1 LSNRVLLSKK
11 EVRLG
16 LIDLASCNKNY
27 ILILM
32 VLRGTKSIDGIVIE
46 ESDNVEALMY
56 NINKNP
62 ILQEVNIIILDDVS
76 IMDIIR
82 QVFMRKRCIPIN
94 NVPKDVISELNYFIR
109 FLKRIKDE
117 YLKLRGCRQ
126 TK

>member
-1 LSNRVLLSKK
+1 MGNRILLSKK

-16 LIDLASCNKNY
+16 LVDLTSCNKNY

-46 ESDNVEALMY
+46 ESDNVEALMH
-56 NINKNP
+56 NINKNS

-76 IMDIIR
+76 IMDTIR
-82 QVFMRKRCIPIN
+82 QVFVHKRCIPIN
-94 NVPKDVISELNYFIR
+94 NISKNVVSELNYFIR
-109 FLKRIKDE
+109 FLKRIKEE
-117 YLKLRGCRQ
+117 YLKLRECRQ

>member
-1 LSNRVLLSKK
+1 MSNRVLLSKK

-16 LIDLASCNKNY
+16 LVDLTSCNKNY

-46 ESDNVEALMY
+46 ESDNVGTLMR
-56 NINKNP
+56 NINKNT
-62 ILQEVNIIILDDVS
+62 ILQEVNIIILDDAS

-82 QVFMRKRCIPIN
+82 QVFMRKRCILISD
-94 NVPKDVISELNYFIR
+94 VPKGVISELNYFIR
-109 FLKRIKDE
+109 FLKRIKEE
-117 YLKLRGCRQ
+117 YLKLRGCRE

>member
-1 LSNRVLLSKK
+1 MSNRVLLSKK

-16 LIDLASCNKNY
+16 LVNLTSCNKNY

-46 ESDNVEALMY
+46 ESDNVEALMH
-56 NINKNP
+56 NINKNS

-76 IMDIIR
+76 IMDTIR
-82 QVFMRKRCIPIN
+82 QVFVHKRCIPIN
-94 NVPKDVISELNYFIR
+94 NISKNVVSELNYFIR
-109 FLKRIKDE
+109 FLKRIKEE
-117 YLKLRGCRQ
+117 YLKLRECRQ